1 MHHRDNACLL
11 LQPFSILSEIIQEHF
26 DFLICNW
33 IKRPQD
39 PAEHNVC
46 VFSHFLLHHHRDK
59 GSQNKVDLS
68 VQKGSLLPTQTD
80 LLSKYIFLFP
90 RSCWSW
96 WQFERAQ
103 RLFCKAFKLM
113 WKWKDVLSS
122 SRSQK
127 SCSQKMSFVRPAA
140 CYGFWTPDNIMSK
153 VFLKTPTFIEWTEKR
168 LETLLKEPASL
179 FDGFIIWLETHGGQ
193 KEEKS
198 ELHVRSIIL
207 GKSLL
212 LTCLMCQKKEYHTTY
227 ITTKRNWSRPKRKIF
242 YSEIRLKVKIASIS
256 HSTFLWGETALK
268 KVNGLF
274 WTRNWKNI

>member
-1 MHHRDNACLL
+1 MFSLISCCITTVTKVLKTKLISLCKKDPCFPLRPTYFQNIFSFSLAAVDPDGNLKERKGFSAKRLNWCENGRMYYPAAAARNPVPKRCPLFVQLL
-11 LQPFSILSEIIQEHF
+11 VM
-26 DFLICNW
+26 
-33 IKRPQD
+33 
-39 PAEHNVC
+39 A
-46 VFSHFLLHHHRDK
+46 
-59 GSQNKVDLS
+59 
-68 VQKGSLLPTQTD
+68 
-80 LLSKYIFLFP
+80 
-90 RSCWSW
+90 
-96 WQFERAQ
+96 FER
-103 RLFCKAFKLM
+103 
-113 WKWKDVLSS
+113 
-122 SRSQK
+122 
-127 SCSQKMSFVRPAA
+127 RPTL
-140 CYGFWTPDNIMSK
+140 CLRI
-153 VFLKTPTFIEWTEKR
+153 VFLQTPTFIEWTEKR

-179 FDGFIIWLETHGGQ
+179 FDGFIIWLETRGGW